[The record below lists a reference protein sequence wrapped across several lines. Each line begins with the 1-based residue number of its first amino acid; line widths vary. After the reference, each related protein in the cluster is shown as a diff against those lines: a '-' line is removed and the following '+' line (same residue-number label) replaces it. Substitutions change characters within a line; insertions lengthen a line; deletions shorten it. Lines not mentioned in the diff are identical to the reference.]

1 LAAVKAGEFLGP
13 TGSSHY
19 LAGCDVDEL
28 RQRCIEATRRALPVQ
43 AARLSRQHRCDDVK
57 TLLQYAERGG
67 TMSPALG
74 NAARGCH

>member
-28 RQRCIEATRRALPVQ
+28 RTRCVDATRRALPAQ
-43 AARLSRQHRCDDVK
+43 ATKLVRQHRCDDVK
-57 TLLQYAERGG
+57 TLLQFAERGG
-67 TMSPALG
+67 TMSAALG
-74 NAARGCH
+74 NAARACH